1 MVSTSKIIAEVQKL
15 HVAKVKGNRD
25 IITDTKNKGV
35 LYQKARKDR
44 NETAFQE
51 IIY

>member
-15 HVAKVKGNRD
+15 DVAKVKQNRVN
-25 IITDTKNKGV
+25 ITDTKNKGV
-35 LYQKARKDR
+35 LFQKARKDR
-44 NETAFQE
+44 NGITFQE